1 MTLVLNSSR
10 KRSINNLSV
19 REIQVVELIV
29 KEFNNDEISIQL
41 KISKLTVE
49 SHRKNIFKKTQVKSI
64 IGLVILAI
72 KNNLVQ
78 I

>member
-1 MTLVLNSSR
+1 MKLVPNSSR

-19 REIQVVELIV
+19 REIQVVALIV
-29 KEFNNDEISIQL
+29 QEFNNDEISIQL
-41 KISKLTVE
+41 KISKRTVE

-64 IGLVILAI
+64 VGLVVLAI
-72 KNNLVQ
+72 KHKLVD

>member
-29 KEFNNDEISIQL
+29 KELSNDEIASEL
-41 KISKLTVE
+41 KISKRTVE

>member
-1 MTLVLNSSR
+1 MTLIPNSSR

-29 KEFNNDEISIQL
+29 KELSNDEIASEL
-41 KISKLTVE
+41 KISKRTVE

-64 IGLVILAI
+64 VGLVVLAI
-72 KNNLVQ
+72 KHKLVD

>member
-41 KISKLTVE
+41 KISKRTVE